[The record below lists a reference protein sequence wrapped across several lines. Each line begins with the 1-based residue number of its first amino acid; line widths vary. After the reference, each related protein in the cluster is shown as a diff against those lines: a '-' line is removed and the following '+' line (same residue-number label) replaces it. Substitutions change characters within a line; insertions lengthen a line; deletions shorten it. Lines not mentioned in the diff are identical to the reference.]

1 MADQQEPQ
9 PLQIHVDKDVARG
22 VYSNIAQIK
31 HSKEEFCIDFFHTFQ
46 PMAGMVARVIISPGH
61 LKRMISALK
70 DNLDKYERKF
80 GPVQEADEPTLFKSD
95 QKKS

>member
-80 GPVQEADEPTLFKSD
+80 GPVQEADEPPLFSSTP
-95 QKKS
+95 QNS